1 MKENSFTINPE
12 VNSAQEFIEISQDFS
27 NSLDLVREAISN
39 AFDAQAKNVVI
50 DFSVVLECGER
61 TLKIE
66 IADDG
71 KGMDKEGLKSF
82 FDLGNSLNRH
92 DADAIGEKGHGTK
105 VYFNSRKID
114 VITIKNEIRYHA
126 VMKEPKREL
135 FN

>member
-1 MKENSFTINPE
+1 MIYRRRRYAGMKENSFTINPE

-82 FDLGNSLNRH
+82 FDLVVKS
-92 DADAIGEKGHGTK
+92 
-105 VYFNSRKID
+105 V
-114 VITIKNEIRYHA
+114 
-126 VMKEPKREL
+126 
-135 FN
+135 